1 MCDSWAGRRGSTENW
16 KAHTLAEV
24 GSRHAVPTNG
34 CLAEIWA
41 PCPQNWKLEILCKMS
56 QLLIIY
62 N

>member
-1 MCDSWAGRRGSTENW
+1 MCDSSAERRGSTENW

-56 QLLIIY
+56 QL
-62 N
+62 